1 MKNLI
6 LIGLFLIIL
15 CGCPEPVE
23 EVTKEYLT
31 EETYINEYYTET
43 VTGMKLTQAYPNSGP
58 VKISR
63 STIKEKKNKDL
74 DFLDGIVY
82 DENSY
87 NNDNIIH
94 ELDLSTLLNNKPG
107 EIFLYCEWLDGA
119 EDENFNCYFKP
130 KGLNVAYEAVGV
142 GFNRKVRLINL
153 VTNED
158 SKIEW
163 YHNYTQPF
171 DGRIPT
177 SDPDY
182 HDYNAISF
190 RIMIYYYETGGEI
203 NN

>member
-6 LIGLFLIIL
+6 LIGVLLIIL
-15 CGCPEPVE
+15 IGCTTPDVNEY
-23 EVTKEYLT
+23 VTKKYLT
-31 EETYINEYYTET
+31 DEYYNET
-43 VTGMKLTQAYPNSGP
+43 VIGMNLKQIYPT
-58 VKISR
+58 ITSR
-63 STIKEKKNKDL
+63 TTIKDKKDKDL
-74 DFLDGIVY
+74 DFADGIVY

-87 NNDNIIH
+87 LNDGIIH
-94 ELDLSTLLNNKPG
+94 ELDLSILLNNKPG

-119 EDENFNCYFKP
+119 EDEKFNCYFRP
-130 KGLNVAYEAVGV
+130 KGLNVDYFQVGV
-142 GFNRKVRLINL
+142 GYNNKIKLINL
-153 VTNED
+153 VTDVN

-163 YHNYTQPF
+163 YHDYNLPF